1 MNITEIVTYLVNAN
15 PPAPP
20 HYADRPRGRNWVFC
34 RISTDAGIHGVG
46 EGGGW
51 PELCR
56 KGIEEVAPLL
66 IGENP
71 FAIERLWLKV
81 YDILHGHGLTG
92 SVRGG
97 VISALD
103 MALWDIKGKALG
115 APVYELLGGKLRD
128 AVRIYAHADS
138 LARARA
144 LVERGYTAFKCGPS
158 PRLLASL
165 RQALGDEIEIG
176 VHCHGEFSPGG
187 ALQLAGAIEPYQPAF
202 LEEPT
207 HPDDLDAL
215 QWLSGKTRVPL
226 AAGER
231 LFSKWSFR
239 DLLQRRIVEIAQPE
253 ITRIGGI
260 TEAKKIAT
268 LAEAFTVKLA
278 PHDGSAG
285 PVAEMANLHVLA
297 STASCIYLEHMAD
310 DVPWR
315 SEVAVGVIPERNG
328 ALPLPDKPGLGIDL
342 DEEAIA
348 RHPVCAVQEM
358 GYLFRTPEQIQAS
371 RPRD

>member
-115 APVYELLGGKLRD
+115 VPVYELLGGKLRD

-138 LARARA
+138 LARTRD

-239 DLLQRRIVEIAQPE
+239 DLLQRRIIEIAQPE

-371 RPRD
+371 RPWD